1 MTTED
6 ERKRVRAGVRAGDGI
21 AWCSLRV
28 LGLFPHQA
36 VALAADLVQ
45 DRCLESVDTIIRK
58 KTVSVHAP
66 EVRVVV
72 GVCSSNVDPQQRD

>member
-1 MTTED
+1 MNAKELGLGLGLGM
-6 ERKRVRAGVRAGDGI
+6 ESLGVVYVC
-21 AWCSLRV
+21 W
-28 LGLFPHQA
+28 GLFPHQA
-36 VALAADLVQ
+36 LALAADLVQ